1 METLMATPAPRPPK
15 TRAARIVLAIAV
27 LNFVILLFPP
37 LTWVVGR
44 GGVWF
49 FLITGVIGVL
59 SLLVMYRVDT
69 SAGED

>member
-1 METLMATPAPRPPK
+1 MAPPVARPPK

-37 LTWVVGR
+37 LTWIVGQ

-49 FLITGVIGVL
+49 FVITGVLGVL
-59 SLLVMYRVDT
+59 SLVVMYRVD
-69 SAGED
+69 AGDGEQ

>member
-1 METLMATPAPRPPK
+1 MPAEAPRPPK
-15 TRAARIVLAIAV
+15 RRNPTIVIALAI

-37 LTWVVGR
+37 LTWFLGQ

-59 SLLVMYRVDT
+59 SLMVMYRVDS

>member
-1 METLMATPAPRPPK
+1 MAPPVPRPPK

-37 LTWVVGR
+37 LTWFVGQ

-49 FLITGVIGVL
+49 FVITGVLGVL
-59 SLLVMYRVDT
+59 SLVVMYRVD
-69 SAGED
+69 AGDGEQ

>member
-1 METLMATPAPRPPK
+1 M
-15 TRAARIVLAIAV
+15 LAIAV

-37 LTWVVGR
+37 LTWIVGQ

-49 FLITGVIGVL
+49 FLITGVIGGVL
-59 SLLVMYRVDT
+59 SLLVMYRVDA

>member
-1 METLMATPAPRPPK
+1 MTTPVPRPPK

-37 LTWVVGR
+37 LTWIVGQ

-49 FLITGVIGVL
+49 FLTTGVIGVL
-59 SLLVMYRVDT
+59 SLLVMYRVDA
-69 SAGED
+69 SAEED

>member
-1 METLMATPAPRPPK
+1 MATPVPRPPK

-37 LTWVVGR
+37 LTWFLGH

-49 FLITGVIGVL
+49 FLIAGVIGVL
-59 SLLVMYRVDT
+59 SLFAMYCVDS

>member
-1 METLMATPAPRPPK
+1 MATPVPRPPK
-15 TRAARIVLAIAV
+15 SRGARIVLAIAV

-37 LTWVVGR
+37 LTWFVGQ

-59 SLLVMYRVDT
+59 SLLVMYRVDA
-69 SAGED
+69 SAGKD